1 MTEANSTAVKC
12 FVGNKIDLRSNAET
26 VPGMSS
32 KVGPVEKEIAR
43 KAFEEEM
50 GCKYYECS
58 ALTRV
63 GVVDVFEGSVRE
75 ALARRST
82 SKDRLNER
90 PNREKNTDV
99 CCQLI

>member
-1 MTEANSTAVKC
+1 M
-12 FVGNKIDLRSNAET
+12 GNKIDLRSNAET
-26 VPGMSS
+26 VPGISS
-32 KVGPVEKEIAR
+32 RAGPVAKETAR

-75 ALARRST
+75 ALARRNKR
-82 SKDRLNER
+82 KDRLDSR